1 MNHDQ
6 YVIDHDVLELV
17 TDLLLI
23 GLQACGE
30 IERQRNAWSLHKLG
44 GKTPPEDLRA
54 IDPTG
59 DAELFSRF
67 ADALRLTRRLP
78 GAIEQAQH

>member
-1 MNHDQ
+1 MNDKRI
-6 YVIDHDVLELV
+6 IDEDTLDLV
-17 TDLLLI
+17 TDMLLI
-23 GLQACGE
+23 GLQAVGE

-44 GKTPPEDLRA
+44 GENPPEDLRA